1 MPWRRLHTCCSD
13 CQTHCS
19 ALPRLGSRAPFST
32 LTLTRFVPS
41 FASSKRLIL
50 SSSRNIWR
58 FVNDSDRVPRYHEV
72 DRLQYELSDSPSALK
87 NWRVYFLEAMGRK
100 ATLHRQQCPATAG
113 VLIEYPGC
121 LKPSS
126 PCSRVASPSRLTAV
140 PTGVICATTWRS
152 RSQRRAHSRRC
163 GSEAE
168 WLTWV
173 EGKGFLFD
181 DSWDHEL
188 VNENPNLRSVLIVD
202 IARPMGGLCRTV
214 HSVLQFIMGQTYAR
228 WGIAPECSLGP
239 GHGRDFSLWV
249 RPALIGRGTAPIYA
263 QPH

>member
-1 MPWRRLHTCCSD
+1 MEKIAYLLLRLPNALF
-13 CQTHCS
+13 S
-19 ALPRLGSRAPFST
+19 ASKTWQSRPVLYPDIDAICPE
-32 LTLTRFVPS
+32 LRQLEEAYPIIKQEYLAVC
-41 FASSKRLIL
+41 KRL
-50 SSSRNIWR
+50 
-58 FVNDSDRVPRYHEV
+58 DRVPRYHEV
-72 DRLQYELSDSPSALK
+72 DRLQYELSNSPSALK

-113 VLIEYPGC
+113 VLDRIPGVFEAFFSM
-121 LKPSS
+121 LEGGKSIPTHSS
-126 PCSRVASPSRLTAV
+126 PYWGYLRYHLALEV
-140 PTGVICATTWRS
+140 PTQGPQPQMRVG
-152 RSQRRAHSRRC
+152 SQ
-163 GSEAE
+163 

-228 WGIAPECSLGP
+228 WVLRRSA
-239 GHGRDFSLWV
+239 
-249 RPALIGRGTAPIYA
+249 A
-263 QPH
+263 